1 MLLCSDCSVCARAW
15 LPSILTGNEFAKKLC
30 TRASSSRR
38 CIHGWMGKGCVSRGV
53 YARMWCFRLQ
63 CNMPPVSR
71 KVQAYKALLGWRA
84 TVVMAVGMGGELRAA
99 GWEEYRTLAF
109 ARLCIGPCCYLPPAV
124 VAARARRPTRQR
136 AAGHALGLR
145 DLCRTRKRYPFS
157 QRSPGLAASMCSS
170 TLLDRSPTR
179 VPTHVDAYLPTR
191 AHMAV
196 LAGQACCISVVANGS
211 GWWRQWRR
219 TAGSLRGERA
229 AVVRGIPLPLLA
241 PGDATL
247 SAAAPA
253 IAQPGSPCHGRR
265 RQWQSQMREKPE
277 GE

>member
-1 MLLCSDCSVCARAW
+1 MTVLWGSSRGRTSQSYAGSRYQYQANATGSTSASASYGRPLAARRLCMLLCSDCSVCVRAW
-15 LPSILTGNEFAKKLC
+15 LPSILTGNEFAKKPC

-63 CNMPPVSR
+63 CNNMPPVSR

-145 DLCRTRKRYPFS
+145 DQCRTRKRYPFS

-179 VPTHVDAYLPTR
+179 VPTHVDAYPPAPIWPFSQVRLAVSAWSRMARDGGDNGAEPL
-191 AHMAV
+191 AH
-196 LAGQACCISVVANGS
+196 C
-211 GWWRQWRR
+211 
-219 TAGSLRGERA
+219 GE
-229 AVVRGIPLPLLA
+229 
-241 PGDATL
+241 
-247 SAAAPA
+247 SA
-253 IAQPGSPCHGRR
+253 Q
-265 RQWQSQMREKPE
+265 Q
-277 GE
+277 